1 MASKIIC
8 PKRKLP
14 LMLEAID
21 NPLVY
26 LRLEEEANRRI
37 SYDSLRISFPD
48 LSEEKIKG
56 LYELAMGEHAQYT
69 EAYSLLKGYVST
81 EVASSEDA
89 TKILR
94 EISSVLAEH
103 VQSCRGRGKCFDR
116 FMLWAERK
124 ARAEM
129 IKRKCFEEE
138 LPDLIRRVDYRT
150 LNLGI

>member
-1 MASKIIC
+1 MTIKIIC

-14 LMLEAID
+14 LMIEAID

-26 LRLEEEANRRI
+26 MRIKEEASREI

-56 LYELAMGEHAQYT
+56 LYELALGEHAQYT
-69 EAYSLLKGYVST
+69 GADSLLKGYVSA

-89 TKILR
+89 NRILKD
-94 EISSVLAEH
+94 ISSVLAEH
-103 VQSCRGRGKCFDR
+103 VQACRRRGKCFGR

-129 IKRKCFEEE
+129 IE
-138 LPDLIRRVDYRT
+138 
-150 LNLGI
+150 